1 MRWVLTGLSRA
12 MALVGCSPAKAE
24 LTMAQFQDRVVA
36 EIGRRHPRAKVDRVD
51 EKTLHVHCNDAAE
64 PEVINLGRAY
74 ALYQG
79 TPSEL
84 DSIIRIVART
94 VESFEISSA
103 DDLLVLVRPETFAP
117 DAEMA
122 RPLAGG
128 LVAVVAVDSPERY
141 AIVKGAELRTKL
153 KLTNEAIWARA
164 LENTRRAIGFR
175 PVKIPRGRPAKISTQ
190 AGLAAS
196 LLAFDD
202 YWNSPELT
210 AHGPLAV
217 AVFGRDD
224 LYVAALTDAEAI
236 KVMREGM
243 AEIRDDPNGL
253 TNDLLV
259 RRNGRWE
266 VLE

>member
-1 MRWVLTGLSRA
+1 MRWVLTGLA
-12 MALVGCSPAKAE
+12 MMLALAACSPAKAE
-24 LTMAQFQDRVVA
+24 LTPAQFQDRVVA
-36 EIGRRHPRAKVDRVD
+36 AIGRSHPKAKVDRID
-51 EKTLHVHCNDAAE
+51 ENTLQVHYDGASE
-64 PEVINLGRAY
+64 PEVINLRRAY

-79 TPSEL
+79 TPTEL
-84 DSIIRIVART
+84 GAIVGQLARPR
-94 VESFEISSA
+94 EPFDISSA
-103 DDLLVLVRPETFAP
+103 DDLVVLVRPATFGA
-117 DAEMA
+117 DAELA

-128 LVAVVAVDSPERY
+128 LVAVVAVDSPQRY
-141 AIVKGAELRTKL
+141 AFVPGETLRTKL
-153 KLTNEAIWARA
+153 QLSNQAIWDRA
-164 LENTRRAIGFR
+164 LENTRRLIGFK
-175 PVKIPRGRPAKISTQ
+175 PIEISLGRPAAISTQ

-202 YWNSPELT
+202 YWNSAERT
-210 AHGPLAV
+210 DGPLAV

-224 LYVAALTDAEAI
+224 LFVATVSDAKAI
-236 KVMREGM
+236 EVMREGM